1 MKKEIIFWVISIVAS
16 IFIMDAM
23 LYCGYDWTIF
33 LSIPTLVCCVILHNK
48 GVKSPLFTALLCGGI
63 AVGSFFIMIISLPI
77 LGTSDIGNVFAS
89 GCSII
94 SLLFV
99 FLGLSVDD
107 DNSVRHSRYDLS
119 SHSLSGYTEG
129 DYQFPTDEELKEI
142 RERYS

>member
-1 MKKEIIFWVISIVAS
+1 
-16 IFIMDAM
+16 MDAM

-48 GVKSPLFTALLCGGI
+48 GVKSPLFTARLCGGI
-63 AVGSFFIMIISLPI
+63 AVGTFFIMIISLTI

-89 GCSII
+89 SCSII

-107 DNSVRHSRYDLS
+107 DNSVRHNRYDLS
-119 SHSLSGYTEG
+119 RHSLSGYTEG
-129 DYQFPTDEELKEI
+129 DYQFPTDGN
-142 RERYS
+142 